1 MPLVKSFKTKEAN
14 IISFKVLVNCEGVV
28 VTELSGIPV
37 HELSKFFKDHE
48 LTTMRNIVNLTK
60 PKLEEIHAYLE
71 EELSALNH
79 VG

>member
-1 MPLVKSFKTKEAN
+1 MKSSKTREAN

-37 HELSKFFKDHE
+37 HELFKVFKGHE
-48 LTTMRNIVNLTK
+48 LSTMRNIVNLTK

-79 VG
+79 TTI

>member
-1 MPLVKSFKTKEAN
+1 MKSFKTKEAN
-14 IISFKVLVNCEGVV
+14 IISFKILVNCEGIV

-37 HELSKFFKDHE
+37 HELSKVFKDHE